1 MSLRIQEQDD
11 LKNKLSA
18 FIEEE
23 EKAAILFAT
32 TYTMA
37 EEGDGLII
45 EQHNMKETALSS
57 DQEESKLLIVSV
69 PEAAEASESAKD
81 SLDLSSVGQMQ
92 TLQVYH

>member
-11 LKNKLSA
+11 LKNKLGA
-18 FIEEE
+18 FIEEK

-32 TYTMA
+32 TYTPA
-37 EEGDGLII
+37 EAGDGLIE

-81 SLDLSSVGQMQ
+81 ILNLSSVGQIQ
-92 TLQVYH
+92 TLQV

>member
-18 FIEEE
+18 FIEEK

-32 TYTMA
+32 THTPA
-37 EEGDGLII
+37 EERDGLIE
-45 EQHNMKETALSS
+45 EQHNMKETALS

-69 PEAAEASESAKD
+69 PEVAEASESAKD
-81 SLDLSSVGQMQ
+81 SLDLSSVGQIQ
-92 TLQVYH
+92 TLQVC